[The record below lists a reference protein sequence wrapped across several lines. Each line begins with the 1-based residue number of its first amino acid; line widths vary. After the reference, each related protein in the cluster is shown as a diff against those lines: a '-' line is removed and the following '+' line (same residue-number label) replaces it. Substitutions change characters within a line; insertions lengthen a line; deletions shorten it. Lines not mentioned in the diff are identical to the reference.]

1 MSRQACRILGL
12 LAAAL
17 GARFDMYALYF
28 LPIIFKITVITV
40 QVLTLFGFFSRQ
52 HLLQLGMPDCVAHSK
67 LLGCICI
74 NTLHVSPLM

>member
-17 GARFDMYALYF
+17 GPCFDMYALYF

-40 QVLTLFGFFSRQ
+40 QVTSIALPFS
-52 HLLQLGMPDCVAHSK
+52 LLYMSASH
-67 LLGCICI
+67 
-74 NTLHVSPLM
+74 H